1 MDFQNLDDMDSAIL
15 DGAESQNAILA
26 GDGLDDFLP
35 QDDEGKYLGDNGE
48 EDPDDI
54 FAGTD
59 MSEAVGENNLLE
71 LGMDGKSEETSAYA
85 QWEAEHRAAL
95 MEKRNTARAEKEEL
109 LERAK
114 TDIQKFYDERKAKQT
129 NAIER
134 NKGHEE
140 NYFAEM
146 RDLMAH
152 GAPWE
157 KVGRLV
163 NLTPKPNEKP
173 GTSKVGR
180 MRRLLIQLKN
190 EKKKPEE
197 AAK

>member
-1 MDFQNLDDMDSAIL
+1 MDFQNLEDMDS
-15 DGAESQNAILA
+15 NILA
-26 GDGLDDFLP
+26 GDGLDNFLP
-35 QDDEGKYLGDNGE
+35 QDDEGKFPGDIGE

-59 MSEAVGENNLLE
+59 MASEAVAENNMLE
-71 LGMDGKSEETSAYA
+71 LGMDEAKAEETSRYA

-95 MEKRNTARAEKEEL
+95 MEKRNKARAEKEEL

-114 TDIQKFYDERKAKQT
+114 TDIQKFYDERKAKQEA
-129 NAIER
+129 AIKR

-140 NYFAEM
+140 NYFSEM

-190 EKKKPEE
+190 EKPVE
-197 AAK
+197 AANR

>member
-1 MDFQNLDDMDSAIL
+1 MELDQ
-15 DGAESQNAILA
+15 SQNEDISDMFSAD
-26 GDGLDDFLP
+26 DGLNGYLA
-35 QDDEGKYLGDNGE
+35 QADEGKYPGDGGQ

-59 MSEAVGENNLLE
+59 MASEAVGEDNLLDM
-71 LGMDGKSEETSAYA
+71 GMEQKNEESSAYA

-95 MEKRNTARAEKEEL
+95 MEKRNKARAEKEKL

-114 TDIQKFYDERKAKQT
+114 TDIQKFYELRKVKQAS
-129 NAIER
+129 AIER
-134 NKGHEE
+134 NKGREE
-140 NYFAEM
+140 DYFTGM
-146 RDLMAH
+146 RDLMVH

-163 NLTPKPNEKP
+163 NLAPKPNEKP